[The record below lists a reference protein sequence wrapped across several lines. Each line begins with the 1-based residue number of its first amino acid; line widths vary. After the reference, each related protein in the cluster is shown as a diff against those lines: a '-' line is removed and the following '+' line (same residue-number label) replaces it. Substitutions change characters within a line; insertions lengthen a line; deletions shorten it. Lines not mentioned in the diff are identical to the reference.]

1 MIFLYNREAYDI
13 NRNGGV
19 FMSKLIKSAQAGTV
33 ESSDILIMLAP
44 ADAGT
49 GIKVELVSPTMQ
61 QYGVQIRKL
70 ITETLIG
77 HGINDVQ
84 VHANDRGALD
94 CTIKARVI
102 TALERAGE

>member
-1 MIFLYNREAYDI
+1 
-13 NRNGGV
+13 
-19 FMSKLIKSAQAGTV
+19 MSQLLKSAQAGTV

-49 GIKVELVSPTMQ
+49 GITVELVTPTMQ
-61 QYGVQIRKL
+61 QYGKQIKDL
-70 ITETLIG
+70 ITKILVD
-77 HGINDVQ
+77 HGIKDVQ
-84 VHANDRGALD
+84 VNANDRGALD

>member
-1 MIFLYNREAYDI
+1 
-13 NRNGGV
+13 
-19 FMSKLIKSAQAGTV
+19 MSKLLKSAQAGTI
-33 ESSDILIMLAP
+33 ESSDILITLVP
-44 ADAGT
+44 ADVGT
-49 GIKVELVSPTMQ
+49 GIKVELVSLTMQ
-61 QYGVQIRKL
+61 QYGKQIRNL
-70 ITETLIG
+70 ITKTLVD

>member
-1 MIFLYNREAYDI
+1 
-13 NRNGGV
+13 
-19 FMSKLIKSAQAGTV
+19 MSKPIKSVQAGTV

-44 ADAGT
+44 ADAGS

-61 QYGVQIRKL
+61 QYGKHIKNL
-70 ITETLIG
+70 ITETLSA
-77 HGINDVQ
+77 HGIDDVQ

>member
-1 MIFLYNREAYDI
+1 
-13 NRNGGV
+13 
-19 FMSKLIKSAQAGTV
+19 MSKLFKSAQAGTV

-44 ADAGT
+44 ADTGT

-61 QYGVQIRKL
+61 QYGKQIKNL
-70 ITETLIG
+70 ITKTLVT
-77 HGINDVQ
+77 HGIDDVQ

-102 TALERAGE
+102 TALQRAGE

>member
-1 MIFLYNREAYDI
+1 
-13 NRNGGV
+13 
-19 FMSKLIKSAQAGTV
+19 MSKLLKSAQAGTV

-44 ADAGT
+44 GDVGT

-61 QYGVQIRKL
+61 QYGKQIINL
-70 ITETLIG
+70 ITETLVA

-84 VHANDRGALD
+84 VHANERGALD

-102 TALERAGE
+102 TALQRAGE

>member
-1 MIFLYNREAYDI
+1 
-13 NRNGGV
+13 
-19 FMSKLIKSAQAGTV
+19 MSKPIKSVQAGTV

-61 QYGVQIRKL
+61 QYGKQITNL
-70 ITETLIG
+70 ITKILIEN
-77 HGINDVQ
+77 GIKDGQ

-102 TALERAGE
+102 TALQRAGE

>member
-1 MIFLYNREAYDI
+1 
-13 NRNGGV
+13 
-19 FMSKLIKSAQAGTV
+19 MSKLLKSAQAGTV

-44 ADAGT
+44 AATGT
-49 GIKVELVSPTMQ
+49 GITVELVTPTMQ
-61 QYGVQIRKL
+61 QYGKQIKSL
-70 ITETLIG
+70 ITKTLVD
-77 HGINDVQ
+77 HGIHDVQ